1 MKKVILTI
9 ITILACLTS
18 NMALSAGKEKDTV
31 SQAMVV
37 LDKLASELL
46 ESLNI
51 RSKIAIRP
59 FYKKETGLS
68 DSLNSSLINAL
79 VSSLQRKS
87 NYKINLI
94 ARDKLKKVW
103 QEVDE
108 FKSTDFN
115 KLVKEA
121 GADVLIIGD
130 VRTRKQGLEL
140 SFRAYDTADS
150 AKKGE
155 VGKILASTRLR
166 YLKMDWQNEAGFSPE
181 STKKSLN
188 LITDTLKTIQK
199 SFDIIS
205 KSGGLI
211 QNPTRP
217 EQFYHNARV
226 QEQGGDY
233 GNARRSYNRYFGFKL
248 EFLDPHLRYQ
258 TFLKI
263 QEGRAGAR
271 EIYSAIYERD
281 PRPVVEFVKILLF
294 NAPKRTKMLKDFITK
309 NPDFAPAYYELS
321 REYSAVRKGTQSLTD
336 KKAELKALKEFD
348 ALRKGGKFLKFFV
361 DKELASKWIAD
372 SVKRVKA
379 LSLVADM
386 KEKSPLSISAGKSN
400 SGWSVRAEISEG
412 VREIFYK
419 LPGMKK
425 FKSLGHSQYKNPTTG
440 LFRPNQE
447 FPLSCPPGKKRYSLR
462 CDLVN
467 TKIKYKYIDMT
478 KTERG
483 PFTILFDGKKELDVF
498 CRRLLE
504 LSFGNDIKK
513 VHRYPGC
520 EYFSR

>member
-1 MKKVILTI
+1 
-9 ITILACLTS
+9 
-18 NMALSAGKEKDTV
+18 
-31 SQAMVV
+31 
-37 LDKLASELL
+37 L

-226 QEQGGDY
+226 QEQ
-233 GNARRSYNRYFGFKL
+233 
-248 EFLDPHLRYQ
+248 
-258 TFLKI
+258 
-263 QEGRAGAR
+263 
-271 EIYSAIYERD
+271 
-281 PRPVVEFVKILLF
+281 
-294 NAPKRTKMLKDFITK
+294 
-309 NPDFAPAYYELS
+309 
-321 REYSAVRKGTQSLTD
+321 
-336 KKAELKALKEFD
+336 
-348 ALRKGGKFLKFFV
+348 
-361 DKELASKWIAD
+361 
-372 SVKRVKA
+372 
-379 LSLVADM
+379 
-386 KEKSPLSISAGKSN
+386 
-400 SGWSVRAEISEG
+400 
-412 VREIFYK
+412 
-419 LPGMKK
+419 
-425 FKSLGHSQYKNPTTG
+425 
-440 LFRPNQE
+440 
-447 FPLSCPPGKKRYSLR
+447 
-462 CDLVN
+462 
-467 TKIKYKYIDMT
+467 
-478 KTERG
+478 
-483 PFTILFDGKKELDVF
+483 
-498 CRRLLE
+498 
-504 LSFGNDIKK
+504 
-513 VHRYPGC
+513 
-520 EYFSR
+520 